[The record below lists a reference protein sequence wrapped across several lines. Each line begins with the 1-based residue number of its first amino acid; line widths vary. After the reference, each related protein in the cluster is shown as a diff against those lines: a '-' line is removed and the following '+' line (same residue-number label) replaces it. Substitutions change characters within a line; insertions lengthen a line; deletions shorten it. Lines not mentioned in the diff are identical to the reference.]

1 MKILFIGE
9 IVARPGRSVVKEVL
23 PEVLESEKPDLVLSN
38 AENLAHG
45 RGATVGT
52 IQEMQELGIE
62 FFTGGDHLFWHKGF
76 EKEIGSLPVI
86 RPANIKDDLPGDGYR
101 VLETKVGKVLIMN
114 VMSINS
120 HKYSELNLANPY
132 LKVEEI
138 LEKTADQDVAVSIV
152 DFHADYTSD
161 KHAMGFFL
169 DGRVD
174 AVLGTHSHVPTCDNR
189 VLPKGTMYVT
199 DVGMCGNIDSVL
211 GVKKEIIIDRAV
223 YSQKEK
229 FEWELSGR
237 RAFRSVIIDTTKK
250 EIRRFDKEVI

>member
-23 PEVLESEKPDLVLSN
+23 PEVLKVEKPDLVLAN

-52 IQEMQELGIE
+52 IEEMRELGIE

-76 EKEIGSLPVI
+76 ENEIGTLPII

-101 VLETKVGKVLIMN
+101 VLETKAGKVLVIN

-120 HKYSELNLANPY
+120 HKYSELNLSNPY

-138 LEKTADQDVAVSIV
+138 LEKTADQDVVATVV

-161 KHAMGFFL
+161 KHVMGFFL

-189 VLPKGTMYVT
+189 VLPGGTMYVT
-199 DVGMCGNIDSVL
+199 DVGMCGNTDSVL

-223 YSQKEK
+223 YEQKDK
-229 FEWELSGR
+229 FGWELSGR